1 MRILAEHLSKRYH
14 KHWLFRE
21 LDLQFEK
28 GDRKVLL
35 GPNGS
40 GKSTLLKILSGSVAP
55 TEGNVRFINGEE
67 SIDIGHWHQH
77 FTFCAP
83 YTELIEEYSLAEHI
97 EFHFKLKQKS
107 SDEIF
112 DRMLDQSGL
121 ASSMGKHVKNFS
133 SGMKQRLKLL
143 LSLCSVADIYFLDEP
158 CTNLDEQGYGFYKA
172 LISEINQN
180 AIVILASNDPREYD
194 YCRDRLVISEL
205 S

>member
-1 MRILAEHLSKRYH
+1 VRILAEHLSKRYH

-55 TEGNVRFINGEE
+55 TEGQVRYMNGDE
-67 SIDIGHWHQH
+67 STDIGHWHRH

-83 YTELIEEYSLAEHI
+83 YTELIKEYSLSEHI
-97 EFHFKLKQKS
+97 DFHFKLKQRC
-107 SDEIF
+107 DEEIF
-112 DRMLDQSGL
+112 DQMLERSGL
-121 ASSMGKHVKNFS
+121 APSLDKQVKNFS

-143 LSLCSVADIYFLDEP
+143 LSLCSRADVHFLDEP
-158 CTNLDEQGYGFYKA
+158 CTNLDEQGYEFYKA
-172 LISEINQN
+172 LVSEIDQD
-180 AIVILASNDPREYD
+180 AIVIVASNDPREYD
-194 YCRDRLVISEL
+194 FCRDQLVISQL
-205 S
+205 